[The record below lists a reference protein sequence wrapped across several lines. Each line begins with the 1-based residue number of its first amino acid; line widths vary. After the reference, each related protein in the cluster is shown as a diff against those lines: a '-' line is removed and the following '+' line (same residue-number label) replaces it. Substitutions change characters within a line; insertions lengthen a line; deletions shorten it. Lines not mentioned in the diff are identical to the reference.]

1 MSHVSTKDTFL
12 YSPAAAPE
20 EEGLAS
26 WGEEGLRR
34 GEARAGTGLE
44 IARNV
49 AFSQIKL
56 QELEILRCCCGG
68 CCFMESS

>member
-12 YSPAAAPE
+12 DSPAAAPE
-20 EEGLAS
+20 RGGLAS
-26 WGEEGLRR
+26 WEEGLRR

-44 IARNV
+44 IARNI
-49 AFSQIKL
+49 AFTQINL
-56 QELEILRCCCGG
+56 EELEILRCCCGG